1 MNSKIEKE
9 LAAAT
14 GVEPKR
20 GEERQDY
27 LARIITGTG
36 KLPDKDW
43 DKLSEEAQEWYNKA
57 ADVQNA
63 NSDARKAKGDRAT
76 IKDLPDFPDMEE
88 PEPEAPRSRRRG
100 AAAPEDEVAVMKVGS
115 QVTIKT
121 KRGKTVKGEVVE
133 LDKEVVVVKTDDGEE
148 EIALDRIDGKEI
160 HHGHKATDSTDD
172 DAGPAD
178 PIKVGAEVV
187 LKTKRGKEVSGKI
200 VELDDE
206 VVVLSVDGKD
216 EEFSRDRVDSITPV
230 KAAASGGSSR
240 RGVPASASKADP
252 EPEPAKNKRSTNE
265 PGVSIGTRIKDL
277 IAEDPERSED
287 DIAKILKKEG
297 IDFKENTL
305 KINYSESQR
314 LIEYLRKYKR
324 MK

>member
-1 MNSKIEKE
+1 MSKIEKE
-9 LAAAT
+9 LASAT

-20 GEERQDY
+20 GEDRQEY
-27 LARIITGTG
+27 LARLIAGTG

-43 DKLSEEAQEWYNKA
+43 DKLTEEAQEWYNKA

-63 NSDARKAKGDRAT
+63 NSDARKAKGDKASL
-76 IKDLPDFPDMEE
+76 KDLPDFPDLEKE
-88 PEPEAPRSRRRG
+88 TEAEAPRRGSRRSTSSEP
-100 AAAPEDEVAVMKVGS
+100 AEETAVMKVGS
-115 QVTIKT
+115 QVTLTT
-121 KRGKTVKGEVVE
+121 KRGKTIKGEVVE

-148 EIALDRIDGKEI
+148 EVALDRIDSKTI
-160 HHGHKATDSTDD
+160 HHGHKAADSDD
-172 DAGPAD
+172 DGPAD

-216 EEFSRDRVDSITPV
+216 EEFSRDRVDSITLA
-230 KAAASGGSSR
+230 KAATTSTR
-240 RGVPASASKADP
+240 RGAKSEPAS
-252 EPEPAKNKRSTNE
+252 EPEAKSKRSSNE

-277 IAEDPERSED
+277 IAEDLERNEE

-305 KINYSESQR
+305 KINFSEAHR
-314 LIEYLRKYKR
+314 LIESLRKYKR
-324 MK
+324 IK

>member
-1 MNSKIEKE
+1 MSKIEKE
-9 LAAAT
+9 LASAT

-36 KLPDKDW
+36 KLSDKDW
-43 DKLSEEAQEWYNKA
+43 DALSEDAQEWYNKA

-63 NSDARKAKGDRAT
+63 NSDARKAKGDKAKVT
-76 IKDLPDFPDMEE
+76 ELPDFPDLEKE
-88 PEPEAPRSRRRG
+88 QEAEAPRRGRRST
-100 AAAPEDEVAVMKVGS
+100 AVPAEETAVMKVGS
-115 QVTIKT
+115 QVTLTT
-121 KRGKTVKGEVVE
+121 KRGKVIKGEVVE
-133 LDKEVVVVKTDDGEE
+133 LDKEVVVVKTADGEE
-148 EIALDRIDGKEI
+148 ELALDRIESKEI
-160 HHGHKATDSTDD
+160 HHGHKASDADD
-172 DAGPAD
+172 DGPAD

-216 EEFSRDRVDSITPV
+216 EEFSRDRVESITPA
-230 KAAASGGSSR
+230 KATTSTGR
-240 RGVPASASKADP
+240 RGSKPEAA
-252 EPEPAKNKRSTNE
+252 EPEGKAKRSSNE

-277 IAEDPERSED
+277 IAEDLERNED

-305 KINYSESQR
+305 KINFSEAQR
-314 LIEYLRKYKR
+314 LIESLRKYKR